1 MPLPRYSGR
10 VMNPQSY
17 DLIGDI
23 HGQHE
28 KLVTL
33 LNALGYKPRKDLSGA
48 GFRGRAHPE
57 GRKVIFLGDYIDRGP
72 KIREVL
78 HEVRG
83 MVEAG
88 DTLAIMGNHEYNAI
102 LYQTPDG
109 NGGWLR
115 ARWGKN
121 MESHAGSLAAFAGR
135 EDEWAEWIEWMKR
148 LPMFLDLG
156 GLRAVHASWDGPRID
171 WLRSQD
177 LGGEDFLRA
186 SADKGS
192 SAHQAVENVLK
203 GPELDLPEGKFHF
216 DKEKVPRKR
225 IRARWW
231 GLPDG
236 PVPLGRLAMPEP
248 VGIEEEVSAEELS
261 SLPNYGLD
269 EPPVFFGHYWMPP
282 HLPKVPLAP
291 NLASLYYSGG
301 LGEAPLV
308 AYRWDGESV
317 LSEKKFFFQSPTIS

>member
-1 MPLPRYSGR
+1 MELQP
-10 VMNPQSY
+10 Y

-23 HGQHE
+23 HGQHD

-33 LNALGYKPRKDLSGA
+33 LNLLGYEPRKNRSRAEFSGWT
-48 GFRGRAHPE
+48 HPE

-78 HEVRG
+78 MEVRA

-88 DTLAIMGNHEYNAI
+88 DALAIMGNHEYNAI
-102 LYQTPDG
+102 LYQMPDG
-109 NGGWLR
+109 QGGWLR

-121 MESHAGSLAAFAGR
+121 RDNHAKALAAFAGR
-135 EDEWAEWIEWMKR
+135 DDEWAEWIEWMKR

-156 GLRAVHASWDGPRID
+156 ALRAVHASWDARKIA
-171 WLRSQD
+171 WLRGQD
-177 LGGEDFLRA
+177 LATEDFLRA
-186 SADKGS
+186 SADKS
-192 SAHQAVENVLK
+192 SDAYLAVEHVLK
-203 GPELDLPEGKFHF
+203 GPELDLPEGKFYF
-216 DKEKVPRKR
+216 DKENVRRKR

-231 GLPDG
+231 GLPEG
-236 PVPLGRLAMPEP
+236 PIPVGRLVMPEP
-248 VGIEEEVSAEELS
+248 VEIEDEVSPEELS

-282 HLPKVPLAP
+282 HWPKAPLAP
-291 NLASLYYSGG
+291 NLASLDYSAG

-317 LSEKKFFFQSPTIS
+317 LSEEKFVYQNPAIS